1 MDKNQLVCGCMKVTL
16 GDIENSIKSGAKS
29 FEEVQNITNVSR
41 GCGRCSNS
49 VKELISKLL
58 EK

>member
-1 MDKNQLVCGCMKVTL
+1 MKVTL
-16 GDIENSIKSGAKS
+16 GDIENAIKSGAKS